1 MHSCVLKS
9 LQSCP
14 TLWHPKD
21 YIAHRAPLSMEILQT
36 RTLGWVAMPFSRGSS
51 QPRDRTHFSCFAGSL
66 LHWQAGSLSFT
77 IPLFN
82 TSSLLHHLYLIL
94 LKHFCSEEYSQAF
107 YYCNC
112 YLFLAVFQHLKGM
125 YFCPDCL
132 FIHLLQCTYTLHLCE
147 QLVILN
153 MSELSLEDFL
163 NKSWFQSIYLNSFWI
178 TSDSVFNTF
187 NIYAMHPHECFK
199 YSVWRQDWGIQK

>member
-1 MHSCVLKS
+1 MSLQLRCTVRSRVLMS

-14 TLWHPKD
+14 TLCHPKD
-21 YIAHRAPLSMEILQT
+21 YIAHWAPLSMGILQT
-36 RTLGWVAMPFSRGSS
+36 RTLEWVAMPFSRGSS
-51 QPRDRTHFSCFAGSL
+51 QSRDLTHICFAGSL

-94 LKHFCSEEYSQAF
+94 LKHFSSEEYSQVF
-107 YYCNC
+107 YYCNW
-112 YLFLAVFQHLKGM
+112 YLFLVVFQHLKGM
-125 YFCPDCL
+125 YFCSHCL
-132 FIHLLQCTYTLHLCE
+132 FMNLLECTYRLHLCE

-163 NKSWFQSIYLNSFWI
+163 NKS
-178 TSDSVFNTF
+178 
-187 NIYAMHPHECFK
+187 
-199 YSVWRQDWGIQK
+199 